1 MAEKHGNLSIN
12 SDNLFPII
20 KKWLYSDHD
29 IFYRELI
36 SNGCDAI
43 TKLKKLDMMG
53 EYELPAD
60 YKPQIQVIVNPD
72 EKTLKF
78 IDNGLGMT
86 ADEVEEYINQIAF
99 SGATDFIEKYKDKAN
114 DDQIIGH
121 FGLGFYS
128 AFMVADQVT
137 IDTLSYKKDATPVHW
152 ACDGGTEFDMTD
164 GTKEGV
170 GTEITL
176 YLNED
181 CLEFANEYRA
191 REVIEKYRSFMPTPI
206 FLSKANAET
215 EYETIDAADKLD
227 TDTVVEEIHEEAKT
241 EEKEN
246 ENGEKEVVEVS
257 PAKEKLKIVKRPVP
271 LNDTNPLWAK
281 NPKDCTDEEY
291 KEFYRKVFLDYK
303 EPLFWIHL
311 NMDYPFN
318 LKGILYF
325 PKINTEYDS
334 IEGTIKLYNNQ
345 VFIADNIKEVIPEF
359 LMLLKG
365 VIDCPDLPLNVSRS
379 ALQNDGFVKK
389 ISEYITKKVADK
401 LIGMCKTEKESYEK
415 YWDDISPFIK
425 FGCLKDT
432 KFCDKMND
440 YILFKNL
447 DDKYLTLPELL
458 VKEEEKKDDA
468 EVLDK
473 DGNPITNTGDAAASD
488 HTADGSDTSADSE
501 KDERKVIY
509 YVTDKVQQG
518 QYIKLFK
525 EQNMQA
531 VILDHNIDTSF
542 ITQLEQ
548 RNEKY
553 KFMRIDADVTESL
566 KDETSAEDLKAETDA
581 LTEVFKKALNN
592 DKLTVKVEKL
602 KNENISSIITLSE
615 EGRRMQDMMKMY
627 AMNGMGGMDMN
638 MFAADQTLTLNAN
651 NELVKYIFEHKDSEN
666 VPMFCEQLYD
676 LAVLSNHPLSV
687 DEMTKFVERSN
698 KIMMLL
704 AK

>member
-1 MAEKHGNLSIN
+1 MANKHGNLSID

-43 TKLKKLDMMG
+43 TKLKKLDMMS
-53 EYELPAD
+53 EYSLPAD
-60 YKPQIQVIVNPD
+60 FKAKIQVIVNPE

-86 ADEVEEYINQIAF
+86 FDEVEEYINQIAF
-99 SGATDFIEKYKDKAN
+99 SGATDFVEKYKDKSDA
-114 DDQIIGH
+114 DQIIGH

-128 AFMVADQVT
+128 AFMVADEVT
-137 IDTLSYKKDATPVHW
+137 IDTLSYKEGATPVHW
-152 ACDGGTEFDMTD
+152 ASDGGTEFDMTD
-164 GTKEGV
+164 GTKTNV

-176 YLNED
+176 FLNED

-191 REVIEKYRSFMPTPI
+191 REIIEKYCSFMPTEI
-206 FLSKANAET
+206 YLSKANAPE
-215 EYETIDAADKLD
+215 EYETIDKEDKLD

-257 PAKEKLKIVKRPVP
+257 PAKDKLKIVKRPVP
-271 LNDTNPLWAK
+271 LNDTNPLWTK
-281 NPKDCTDEEY
+281 NPSECTDEQY

-401 LIGMCKTEKESYEK
+401 LIGMCKTDKESYEK

-425 FGCLKDT
+425 YGCLKDE

-440 YILFKNL
+440 YILFKDIN
-447 DDKYLTLPELL
+447 DKYQTLPELL
-458 VKEEEKKDDA
+458 APVEEEKKDEDA
-468 EVLDK
+468 SAETTEEAK
-473 DGNPITNTGDAAASD
+473 TEN
-488 HTADGSDTSADSE
+488 ADSAE
-501 KDERKVIY
+501 DKEPERDTVY

-518 QYIKLFK
+518 QYINLFK
-525 EQNMQA
+525 EQGMNA

-548 RNEKY
+548 RNEHYQFK
-553 KFMRIDADVTESL
+553 RIDADL
-566 KDETSAEDLKAETDA
+566 TDA
-581 LTEVFKKALNN
+581 LKSDDTEDLTEANTTLSELFKKTLNN
-592 DKLTVKVEKL
+592 DKLTVKVEAL
-602 KNENISSIITLSE
+602 KNDEVASVLTLSE
-615 EGRRMQDMMKMY
+615 QGRRMQDMMKMY
-627 AMNGMGGMDMN
+627 SMGGMGGMDPN

-651 NELVKYIFEHKDSEN
+651 NALVKYILENKDSEH
-666 VPMFCEQLYD
+666 VPMFAEQLYD
-676 LAVLSNHPLSV
+676 LARISNQPLSV
-687 DEMTKFVERSN
+687 DDMTKFVKRSN
-698 KIMMLL
+698 DIMLL
-704 AK
+704 LTK

>member
-1 MAEKHGNLSIN
+1 MANKHGNLSID

-53 EYELPAD
+53 EYSLPAD
-60 YKPQIQVIVNPD
+60 YKAKIQIIVNPE

-86 ADEVEEYINQIAF
+86 FDEVEEYINQIAF
-99 SGATDFIEKYKDKAN
+99 SGATDFVEKYKDKSDA
-114 DDQIIGH
+114 DQIIGH

-128 AFMVADQVT
+128 AFMVADEVT
-137 IDTLSYKKDATPVHW
+137 IDTLSYKEGATPVHW
-152 ACDGGTEFDMTD
+152 ASDGGTEFDMTD

-176 YLNED
+176 FLNED

-191 REVIEKYRSFMPTPI
+191 REIIEKYCSFMPTEI
-206 FLSKANAET
+206 YLSKANAPE
-215 EYETIDAADKLD
+215 EYETIDKEDKLD
-227 TDTVVEEIHEEAKT
+227 TDKVIEEIHEEAKT

-257 PAKEKLKIVKRPVP
+257 PAKDKLKIVKRPVP
-271 LNDTNPLWAK
+271 LNDIHPLWAK
-281 NPKDCTDEEY
+281 NPSECTDDEY

-401 LIGMCKTEKESYEK
+401 LIGMCKTDKESYEK

-425 FGCLKDT
+425 YGCLKDE

-440 YILFKNL
+440 YILFK
-447 DDKYLTLPELL
+447 DISDKYQTLPELL
-458 VKEEEKKDDA
+458 APVEDEKKA
-468 EVLDK
+468 E
-473 DGNPITNTGDAAASD
+473 
-488 HTADGSDTSADSE
+488 DTSAENTEE
-501 KDERKVIY
+501 KAAENTDNAESADDKEPERDTVY
-509 YVTDKVQQG
+509 YVTDKIQQG
-518 QYIKLFK
+518 QYINLFK
-525 EQNMQA
+525 EQGMNA

-548 RNEKY
+548 RNEHYQFK
-553 KFMRIDADVTESL
+553 RIDADL
-566 KDETSAEDLKAETDA
+566 TDA
-581 LTEVFKKALNN
+581 LKSDNTEDLTEATTTLSELFKKTLNN
-592 DKLTVKVEKL
+592 DKLTVKVEAL
-602 KNENISSIITLSE
+602 KNDEVASVLTLSE
-615 EGRRMQDMMKMY
+615 QGRRMQDMMKMY
-627 AMNGMGGMDMN
+627 AMGGMGGMDPN

-651 NELVKYIFEHKDSEN
+651 NALVQYILENKDSEH
-666 VPMFCEQLYD
+666 VPMFAEQLYD
-676 LAVLSNHPLSV
+676 LARISNQPLSV
-687 DEMTKFVERSN
+687 DDMTRFVKRSN
-698 KIMMLL
+698 DIMLL
-704 AK
+704 LTK